1 MTKTNRWLLP
11 DGVDEILPPQAN
23 NLETLR
29 RDILNLYR
37 SWGYELVI
45 TPLIEFL
52 DSLSIVPGEDLQL
65 ETFKVVDQLSGR
77 TMGIRADITSQV
89 ARIDAHVMKKNAPN
103 RLCYAD
109 SVLRT
114 KPSVMLGSRS
124 PYRIGAELYGHSGI
138 DSDLEIISLMLE
150 TLKLAEVGQVQLALG
165 HVGIYR
171 SLIAHADLD
180 TELERKLFAA
190 LQSKSEKDID
200 DLLVNLKTNGGLLE
214 MLKVLPKLSGDET
227 ILDTAEQVLSKA
239 PDSVREDIAQLRRL
253 SQALKVRY
261 PEQSLYFDLSELRGY
276 EYHTGVVFAAYTTG
290 FGTSIAKGGRY
301 DDIGKDFGRARAAT
315 GFDSDLKNLLALSKR
330 EFSVTEKIMAP
341 ANDDNELQAFI
352 ETLRAQG
359 KQVLT
364 ALSTEDNSGDSASAQ
379 ELGCTQEI
387 VQLDGKWT
395 LNPL

>member
-1 MTKTNRWLLP
+1 MTKANRWLLP

-29 RDILNLYR
+29 RDILDLYR

-52 DSLSIVPGEDLQL
+52 DSLNIVPGEDLQL

-77 TMGIRADITSQV
+77 SMGVRADITSQV
-89 ARIDAHVMKKNAPN
+89 ARIDAHVMQKNTPN

-124 PYRIGAELYGHSGI
+124 PYRIGAELYGHSGN

-150 TLKLAEVGQVQLALG
+150 TLKLAEIKQVQLALG

-171 SLIAHADLD
+171 SLISHAGLD
-180 TELERKLFAA
+180 TEQERKLFAA

-200 DLLVNLKTNGGLLE
+200 DLLVGLETNGGLLE
-214 MLKVLPKLSGDET
+214 MLKALPKLSGDES
-227 ILDTAEQVLSKA
+227 ILDTAEQVLRKA
-239 PDSVREDIAQLRRL
+239 PGSVKEDIAQLRL
-253 SQALKVRY
+253 ISKALKARY
-261 PEQSLYFDLSELRGY
+261 PEQSLYFDLSEIRGY
-276 EYHTGVVFAAYTTG
+276 EYHTGVVFAAYTSD

-301 DDIGKDFGRARAAT
+301 DDIGEGFSRARAAT
-315 GFDSDLKNLLALSKR
+315 GFDSDLKNLLNLSKKN
-330 EFSVTEKIMAP
+330 FSVEEKIFAP
-341 ANDDNELQAFI
+341 TNDDDELQEFI
-352 ETLRAQG
+352 TTLRAQG

-364 ALSTEDNSGDSASAQ
+364 ALSGDSSSAQ
-379 ELGCTQEI
+379 ELACTQEI
-387 VQLDGKWT
+387 VQIDGKWE
-395 LNPL
+395 LKPL

>member
-1 MTKTNRWLLP
+1 MTDANRWLLP

-29 RDILNLYR
+29 RDILDLYR

-52 DSLSIVPGEDLQL
+52 DSLSIVPGEDLHL
-65 ETFKVVDQLSGR
+65 ETFKVVDQLSGK
-77 TMGIRADITSQV
+77 TMGIRADITSQA
-89 ARIDAHVMKKNAPN
+89 ARIDAHVMQKNTPN

-114 KPSVMLGSRS
+114 KPSAMLGSRS
-124 PYRIGAELYGHSGI
+124 PYRIGAELYGHHGL

-150 TLKLAEVGQVQLALG
+150 TLKLAEIGQVQLALG

-171 SLIAHADLD
+171 SLIAHAELD

-200 DLLVNLKTNGGLLE
+200 DLLKSLKPNDGLLE
-214 MLKVLPKLSGDET
+214 MLKALPKLSGDET
-227 ILDTAEQVLSKA
+227 VLATAEQVLANA
-239 PDSVREDIAQLRRL
+239 PGSVKDDIAQLRTL
-253 SQALKVRY
+253 SQAIKNAY

-276 EYHTGVVFAAYTTG
+276 EYHTGVVFAAYTNG
-290 FGTSIAKGGRY
+290 FGSSIAKGGRY
-301 DDIGKDFGRARAAT
+301 DDIGEYFGRARAAT
-315 GFDSDLKNLLALSKR
+315 GFDSDLKNLLTLSQR
-330 EFSVTEKIMAP
+330 EFPGTEKILAP
-341 ANDDNELQAFI
+341 ANEDSELKAMI
-352 ETLRAQG
+352 VTLRSQG
-359 KQVLT
+359 FQVLT
-364 ALSTEDNSGDSASAQ
+364 ALSGDKSSAQ
-379 ELGCTQEI
+379 ELACTQEI
-387 VQLDGKWT
+387 VQRNGKWV

>member
-364 ALSTEDNSGDSASAQ
+364 ALSTEDNSGDSASA
-379 ELGCTQEI
+379 
-387 VQLDGKWT
+387 
-395 LNPL
+395 

>member
-1 MTKTNRWLLP
+1 MTKANRWLLP
-11 DGVDEILPPQAN
+11 DGVDEILPPEAN

-29 RDILNLYR
+29 RDILDLYR

-52 DSLSIVPGEDLQL
+52 DSLNIVPGEDLQL

-89 ARIDAHVMKKNAPN
+89 ARIDAHFMQKNEPN
-103 RLCYAD
+103 RLCYSS

-114 KPSVMLGSRS
+114 KPSALLGSRS

-171 SLIAHADLD
+171 SLIAHAELD
-180 TELERKLFAA
+180 TEQERKLFAA
-190 LQSKSEKDID
+190 LQNKSEKDID

-214 MLKVLPKLSGDET
+214 MLKALPTLSGDES

-239 PDSVREDIAQLRRL
+239 PGTVLDDIAQLRSL
-253 SQALKVRY
+253 CQTLKARY

-301 DDIGKDFGRARAAT
+301 DDIGEGFGRARAAT

-330 EFSVTEKIMAP
+330 KFATIEKVLAP
-341 ANDDNELQAFI
+341 ANDDSELHTLI
-352 ETLRAQG
+352 ITLRAQG

-364 ALSTEDNSGDSASAQ
+364 ALSEDSASPQ
-379 ELGCTQEI
+379 DLGCTQQI
-387 VQLDGKWT
+387 VQLDGKWV
-395 LNPL
+395 LDPL